1 MTGRGKIA
9 RARIGPVMIGP
20 VMIGP
25 VMIGPV
31 KTGPVTIGPG
41 WSAPKAAVVSAGA
54 IVTIARNSG
63 TVRTVRNGNGRNGT
77 GPSEIP
83 LPSWSRAAA
92 PSRR

>member
-20 VMIGP
+20 VT
-25 VMIGPV
+25 IGPV
-31 KTGPVTIGPG
+31 KTGPVKTGPG

-77 GPSEIP
+77 GPSGIP